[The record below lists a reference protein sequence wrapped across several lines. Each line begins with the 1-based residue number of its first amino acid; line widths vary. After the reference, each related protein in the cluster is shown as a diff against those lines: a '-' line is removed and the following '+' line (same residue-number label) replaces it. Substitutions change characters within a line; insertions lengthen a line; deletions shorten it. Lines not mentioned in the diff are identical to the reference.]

1 MLPSLTPGARDILE
15 RAHAIL
21 IRPAG
26 HTPLA
31 TMEATARE
39 VCVQHTLAEAG
50 RRAAEAMVLDAF
62 LVALRARIRAAAP
75 TPA

>member
-1 MLPSLTPGARDILE
+1 MIPRLTPGARDILE

-21 IRPAG
+21 TRPAG

-31 TMEATARE
+31 TMEATAQE
-39 VCVQHTLAEAG
+39 VFVQHTLAEAG

-62 LVALRARIRAAAP
+62 HSALRARIRAAAS
-75 TPA
+75 TPV